1 MSTIIKNISLSFS
14 MIMLCMSIISC
25 GNKSSKAADEH
36 EHGEEAHVEGE
47 QTIASLTAEQIKSVG
62 IQLGEI
68 ANKNL
73 TSNIKANGFLR
84 VPNNNRA
91 NPSSLYAGLVK
102 TLNVQLG
109 DYVRKGQVIANLQ
122 NPQFVQL
129 QEDYLNSVNE
139 LQLAELE
146 LERQKELNAGNAGT
160 KRNLQNASSQV
171 NILRT
176 KRASL
181 QQQLQLLGVNPHQ
194 LSAGNLRSNIV
205 VVSPISGVVSNVFV
219 KIGTY
224 VDVSTALLEVV
235 DNNLLHLD
243 LQVFERDLPKIKIGQ
258 SITFNLTNNPE
269 KTYSA
274 KVSRIGASFENDSKS
289 VAVHC
294 LVIGD
299 KNGLIDGMNITGTIS
314 LSDVSTAAVPNEAIV
329 ESKGKYFI
337 FAQTDKEAEAE
348 LEDHDH
354 EGHSHGTETAAE
366 HDHEHEGEHQHEEG
380 HEHTEAN
387 ASINFEKIEVIKGV
401 SNQGYTAITP
411 VQEIPKGSK
420 IVVKGAFF
428 INAKLTGTVGHSH

>member
-91 NPSSLYAGLVK
+91 NASSLYAGLVK

-243 LQVFERDLPKIKIGQ
+243 LQVFERVLPKIKIGQ

>member
-1 MSTIIKNISLSFS
+1 MSTIIKYISLPFS

-36 EHGEEAHVEGE
+36 EHGEEAHVEGD

-68 ANKNL
+68 ENKNL

-91 NPSSLYAGLVK
+91 NASSLYAGLVK

-160 KRNLQNASSQV
+160 KRNLQNANSQV

-243 LQVFERDLPKIKIGQ
+243 LQVFERDLPKIKTGQ

-299 KNGLIDGMNITGTIS
+299 KTGLIDGMNITGTIS

-348 LEDHDH
+348 HDDH
-354 EGHSHGTETAAE
+354 EHEEHSHGAETAAE
-366 HDHEHEGEHQHEEG
+366 HDHEHEGEHQHDEG
-380 HEHTEAN
+380 HEHAEAN

-401 SNQGYTAITP
+401 SHQGYTAITP